1 MPASDPI
8 ATLIA
13 RAMLDGGLLQLRT
26 RVQAK
31 IDELEAS
38 VGYAVGEPT
47 PETAGQEQA
56 KSLTA
61 KHRNAISKGQKSRWK
76 KQRQPHFFAA
86 VSPVLLP
93 ADLRAAKLMKPFTF
107 SPILE
112 KIFTL
117 CFQRFDTHE
126 AMRPIPTL
134 LL

>member
-76 KQRQPHFFAA
+76 KPRQPQ
-86 VSPVLLP
+86 SPMPPLP
-93 ADLRAAKLMKPFTF
+93 AQPEESIALSTLAPPVAASSK
-107 SPILE
+107 
-112 KIFTL
+112 
-117 CFQRFDTHE
+117 
-126 AMRPIPTL
+126 
-134 LL
+134 